1 MTKVKVTFANGVVRS
16 AKARTAEAAI
26 AKLKKYAG
34 GAAIVDVAVRG
45 AT

>member
-16 AKARTAEAAI
+16 TKAKTVEAAV
-26 AKLKKYAG
+26 AKLKKYASG
-34 GAAIVDVAVRG
+34 VAVVDVAVRG